1 MNLHTIDWCVIAAY
15 ALFAIGVGVY
25 FSRRAGKNAEE
36 FFLSGRTLP
45 WWITGTSMVATTFA
59 ADTPLLIT
67 GWVRDK
73 GIWMNWQWWCFAVG
87 GMLTVFIF
95 ARYWRRGEVMTSAE
109 LSELRYGGREAGVLR
124 GFLGVA
130 HAGILNTIVLCW
142 VLLAAG
148 KIMGVVFDFD
158 MRTALVIAS
167 VLSLSYSLLAGFWGV
182 VITDIVQFAMAMTGA
197 VCFAFI
203 AWNAVGGL
211 TEIETTVA
219 ALGESGRD
227 ILRLVPRAGEGG
239 FTDAS
244 FWTVPIAAFAVF
256 LGVSWWATYGID
268 GGPVVIQRI
277 SASRT
282 PRDGLLG
289 ALWYN
294 VANYALRPWP
304 WIAVGLASL
313 VVLPSVSIDAPVAG
327 RVTAFTTSERIEFV
341 RVHEEGQNEPTEISG
356 PYIALPS
363 EGNLAIPKPESPKL
377 EYALR
382 YSTFAKP
389 DSTLSVLT
397 KAVVRT
403 DPIGTITITS
413 ADGTDHI
420 LPLAALANWEL
431 GAPDIP
437 NDLLGRTVSVG
448 DTFVKTDSER
458 AYVVM
463 MMKYLPVGLLGLVVA
478 SLLAAFMSTID
489 THVNLAASFYVNDIH
504 RRFFFPDASGAHLVL
519 AGRLA
524 SVVVLT
530 LGALLAAASDSI
542 ANLFTFFLSFL
553 GGLGPVYLLRWL
565 WWRVSALTE
574 IAAMVASI
582 LTTIVVSWPWLQ
594 TTLFGSEIVW
604 QLGPLSPGGV
614 LSGEGRILVVIAIS
628 GTASLITLFAKRPD
642 PAKLV
647 PFYEKVR
654 PIGAWGPVRAL
665 TDARSEPGEATSAI
679 IGVVSGLALTY
690 SMMFGIGFIM
700 LGRTTGFMVCLVIT
714 LGSAVGVIHACRKLA
729 AREPESPS

>member
-59 ADTPLLIT
+59 ADTPLLIS

-197 VCFAFI
+197 ICFAFI

-211 TEIETTVA
+211 TEIETAVA
-219 ALGESGRD
+219 GLGESGRD

-313 VVLPSVSIDAPVAG
+313 VVLPTVSIDAPVAG
-327 RVTAFTTSERIEFV
+327 RVTAFEVSAAPEIV
-341 RVHEEGQNEPTEISG
+341 RVGRGKDEKPLEFLTSDLLVPGSDIFIEDSG
-356 PYIALPS
+356 PLVSRFTLVTTPGSEPS
-363 EGNLAIPKPESPKL
+363 VQAAFVHES
-377 EYALR
+377 
-382 YSTFAKP
+382 
-389 DSTLSVLT
+389 
-397 KAVVRT
+397 
-403 DPIGTITITS
+403 DPIGTITVTDD
-413 ADGTDHI
+413 DGTETV
-420 LPLAALANWEL
+420 LPLAALANWER

-437 NDLLGRTVSVG
+437 DDLLGRTASVG
-448 DTFVKTDSER
+448 DTFLKTDSER

-604 QLGPLSPGGV
+604 QLGPLSPDGV

-628 GTASLITLFAKRPD
+628 GTAALITLFAKRPD
-642 PAKLV
+642 PAQLV

-700 LGRTTGFMVCLVIT
+700 LGRTTGFIVCIAIT

-729 AREPESPS
+729 PREPESPS